1 MTVVVKDKEP
11 LVVPTAARH
20 MAGFKSG
27 QELEVKASGGVI
39 TIVRKLSPDEQ
50 QDERDIRDPKS
61 RAAIRKSH
69 EDFLAGKTRPAE
81 QLLAELKAGY
91 RANAER
97 DLAMAAE
104 WFPLKIS
111 RSEEHTSELQSL
123 R

>member
-11 LVVPTAARH
+11 LVVPTAARR

-111 RSEEHTSELQSL
+111 PRAE
-123 R
+123 